1 MSKKFPIN
9 FKKSNNNLSIK
20 KEDKNNVDEL
30 GLSTVES
37 KEKEG
42 YSPLNDDMK
51 MHYSNINDLI
61 NKKKLDDVKK
71 QEKEELPKENNNN
84 DNNNTNTNTNTNTNF
99 FNNNIEKTTVV
110 SLDEIDNELDK
121 TSKKEQPFFFN
132 NNFINKEKK
141 EDKKENS
148 NINSVIP
155 NNINNIPLN
164 SVNNNYQKE
173 VDYEEGNL
181 GFIKNRKVNKKL
193 LLIIGIMFFVLILG
207 LILYSMLKPGTL
219 NNISLSL
226 NDIIYY
232 GENNSFKVTAIG
244 KNNLRKTKYTF
255 AVNSDIVSTKNENM
269 IGKKVN
275 NSLFAYKLGSFNIE
289 VTGTYKDVSKKVNKM
304 VTVCKR
310 LSEENIPQS
319 QIVAYFNEESNL
331 NINLGDDIC
340 YKNITFEIEDTSI
353 AEINENRVIRGKT
366 KGYTSLII
374 KQNSNTF
381 KIDLRVVD
389 KSTVN
394 LVERVYLE
402 NIEDS
407 IIMNVNDVQILKPT
421 IIPVNATDKNINYI
435 SSDEKVVSVNN
446 KGEVKALNKG
456 NAKIII
462 KSNDGAYTNTLN
474 VTVKGTNDT
483 EIETFSPVSVTIKS
497 NNANKNIANVNNL
510 IILNAKFDRKLSFVP
525 KVNIFN
531 KDIEMVCSS
540 TDEPT
545 CIATIKVDNNSTK
558 GKVGFIIK
566 DYKDINNMIGNEIT
580 TTTDSSEVIVK

>member
-9 FKKSNNNLSIK
+9 FKNGNNNLSIK
-20 KEDKNNVDEL
+20 KEEKNNVDEL
-30 GLSTVES
+30 GLSTLKS
-37 KEKEG
+37 NEKEG

-51 MHYSNINDLI
+51 THYANINDLI
-61 NKKKLDDVKK
+61 NNKKEDIPAVS
-71 QEKEELPKENNNN
+71 EEVKEEVGVNN
-84 DNNNTNTNTNTNTNF
+84 DIDNSNINSNND
-99 FNNNIEKTTVV
+99 IDKTTVV

-121 TSKKEQPFFFN
+121 INKKEQPFFFN
-132 NNFINKEKK
+132 NNFMNKNKEEEKK
-141 EDKKENS
+141 EN
-148 NINSVIP
+148 
-155 NNINNIPLN
+155 NNINNTISDNVSSMPLN
-164 SVNNNYQKE
+164 NANNNYPKE
-173 VDYEEGNL
+173 VDYEEENL
-181 GFIKNRKVNKKL
+181 GFIKNRKINKKL
-193 LLIIGIMFFVLILG
+193 LLIIGIIFFVLILG

-226 NDIIYY
+226 NDIVYY

-255 AVNSDIVSTKNENM
+255 TVNNDIVSMKNENM

-289 VTGTYKDVSKKVNKM
+289 VIGSYKDVSKKLNKNI
-304 VTVCKR
+304 TVCKR
-310 LSEENIPQS
+310 LSEESIPQS
-319 QIVAYFNEESNL
+319 QIIAYFNEESSL

-353 AEINENRVIRGKT
+353 AEINENRVIKGKT

-374 KQNSNTF
+374 KQNNNTF

-407 IIMNVNDVQILKPT
+407 IVMNVNDVQILKPT
-421 IIPVNATDKNINYI
+421 IIPVNATDKNINF
-435 SSDEKVVSVNN
+435 SSSNEKIVSVNN

-456 NAKIII
+456 SAKIIV

-474 VTVKGTNDT
+474 VIVKGSNDT
-483 EIETFSPVSVTIKS
+483 EIETFIPVSVTIKS

-510 IILNAKFDRKLSFVP
+510 IILNVKFDRKLSFVP

-558 GKVGFIIK
+558 GKVNFVIK
-566 DYKDINNMIGNEIT
+566 DYKDINDTIGNEVN
-580 TTTDSSEVIVK
+580 TTTDSSEVIIK

>member
-9 FKKSNNNLSIK
+9 FKNGNNNLSIK
-20 KEDKNNVDEL
+20 KEEKNNVDEL
-30 GLSTVES
+30 GLSTLKS
-37 KEKEG
+37 NEKEG

-51 MHYSNINDLI
+51 THYANINDLI
-61 NKKKLDDVKK
+61 NNKKEDIPVAS
-71 QEKEELPKENNNN
+71 EEVKEEVGVNN
-84 DNNNTNTNTNTNTNF
+84 DIDNSNINSNND
-99 FNNNIEKTTVV
+99 IDKTTVV

-121 TSKKEQPFFFN
+121 INKKEQPFFFN
-132 NNFINKEKK
+132 NNFMNKNKEEEKK
-141 EDKKENS
+141 EN
-148 NINSVIP
+148 
-155 NNINNIPLN
+155 NNINNTISDNVSSMPLN
-164 SVNNNYQKE
+164 NANNNYPKE
-173 VDYEEGNL
+173 VDYEEENL
-181 GFIKNRKVNKKL
+181 GFIKNRKINKKL
-193 LLIIGIMFFVLILG
+193 LLIIGIIFFILILG

-226 NDIIYY
+226 NDIVYY

-255 AVNSDIVSTKNENM
+255 TVNNDIVSMKNENM

-289 VTGTYKDVSKKVNKM
+289 VIGSYKDVSKKLNKNI
-304 VTVCKR
+304 TVCKR
-310 LSEENIPQS
+310 LSEESIPQS
-319 QIVAYFNEESNL
+319 QIIAYFNEESSL

-353 AEINENRVIRGKT
+353 AEINDNRVIKGKT

-374 KQNSNTF
+374 KQNNNTF

-407 IIMNVNDVQILKPT
+407 IVMNVNDVQILKPT
-421 IIPVNATDKNINYI
+421 IIPVNATDKNINF
-435 SSDEKVVSVNN
+435 SSSNEKIVSVNN

-456 NAKIII
+456 SAKIIV

-474 VTVKGTNDT
+474 VIVKGSNDT

-558 GKVGFIIK
+558 GKVNFVIK
-566 DYKDINNMIGNEIT
+566 DYKDINDTIGNEVN
-580 TTTDSSEVIVK
+580 TTTDSSEVIIK

>member
-9 FKKSNNNLSIK
+9 FKNGNNNLSIK
-20 KEDKNNVDEL
+20 KEEKNNVDEL
-30 GLSTVES
+30 GLSTLKS
-37 KEKEG
+37 NEKEG

-51 MHYSNINDLI
+51 THYANINDLI
-61 NKKKLDDVKK
+61 NNKKEDIPAVS
-71 QEKEELPKENNNN
+71 EEVKEEVGVNN
-84 DNNNTNTNTNTNTNF
+84 DIDNSNINSNND
-99 FNNNIEKTTVV
+99 IDKTTVV

-121 TSKKEQPFFFN
+121 INKKEQPFFFN
-132 NNFINKEKK
+132 NNFMNKNKEEEKK
-141 EDKKENS
+141 EN
-148 NINSVIP
+148 
-155 NNINNIPLN
+155 NNINNTISDNVSSMPLN
-164 SVNNNYQKE
+164 NANNNYPKE
-173 VDYEEGNL
+173 VDYEEENL
-181 GFIKNRKVNKKL
+181 GFIKNRKINKKL
-193 LLIIGIMFFVLILG
+193 LLIIGIIFFVLILG

-226 NDIIYY
+226 NDIVYY

-255 AVNSDIVSTKNENM
+255 TVNNDIVSMKNENM

-289 VTGTYKDVSKKVNKM
+289 VIGSYKDVSKKLNKNI
-304 VTVCKR
+304 TVCKR
-310 LSEENIPQS
+310 LSEESIPQS
-319 QIVAYFNEESNL
+319 QIIAYFNEESSL

-353 AEINENRVIRGKT
+353 AEINENRVIKGKT

-374 KQNSNTF
+374 KQNNNIF

-389 KSTVN
+389 KSN
-394 LVERVYLE
+394 IKFVEKIY
-402 NIEDS
+402 IEDVENN
-407 IIMNVNDVQILKPT
+407 IVMNVNDVKTLKPT
-421 IIPVNATDKNINYI
+421 IIPVNATDKNINF
-435 SSDEKVVSVNN
+435 SSSNEKIVSVNN

-456 NAKIII
+456 SAKIIV

-474 VTVKGTNDT
+474 VIVKGSNDT

-558 GKVGFIIK
+558 GKVNFVIK
-566 DYKDINNMIGNEIT
+566 DYKDINDTIGNEVN
-580 TTTDSSEVIVK
+580 TTTDSSEVIIK

>member
-9 FKKSNNNLSIK
+9 FKNGNNNLSIK
-20 KEDKNNVDEL
+20 KEEKNNVDEL
-30 GLSTVES
+30 GLSTLKS
-37 KEKEG
+37 NEKEG

-51 MHYSNINDLI
+51 THYANINDLI
-61 NKKKLDDVKK
+61 NNKKEDIPAVS
-71 QEKEELPKENNNN
+71 EEVKEEVGVNN
-84 DNNNTNTNTNTNTNF
+84 DIDNSNINSNND
-99 FNNNIEKTTVV
+99 IDKTTVV

-121 TSKKEQPFFFN
+121 INKKEQPFFFN
-132 NNFINKEKK
+132 NNFMNKNKEEEKK
-141 EDKKENS
+141 EN
-148 NINSVIP
+148 
-155 NNINNIPLN
+155 NNINNTISDNVSSMPLN
-164 SVNNNYQKE
+164 NANNNYPKE
-173 VDYEEGNL
+173 VDYEEENL
-181 GFIKNRKVNKKL
+181 GFIKNRKINKKL
-193 LLIIGIMFFVLILG
+193 LLIIGIIFFVLILG

-226 NDIIYY
+226 NDIVYY

-255 AVNSDIVSTKNENM
+255 TVNNDIVSMKNENM

-289 VTGTYKDVSKKVNKM
+289 VIGSYKDVSKKLNKNI
-304 VTVCKR
+304 TVCKR
-310 LSEENIPQS
+310 LSEESIPQS
-319 QIVAYFNEESNL
+319 QIIAYFNEESSL

-353 AEINENRVIRGKT
+353 AEINENRVIKGKT

-374 KQNSNTF
+374 KQNNNTF

-407 IIMNVNDVQILKPT
+407 IVMNVNDVQILKPT
-421 IIPVNATDKNINYI
+421 IIPINATDKNINF
-435 SSDEKVVSVNN
+435 SSSNEKIVSVNN

-456 NAKIII
+456 SAKIIV

-474 VTVKGTNDT
+474 VIVKGSNDT

-558 GKVGFIIK
+558 GKVNFVIK
-566 DYKDINNMIGNEIT
+566 DYKDINDTIGNEVN
-580 TTTDSSEVIVK
+580 TTTDSSEVIIK

>member
-9 FKKSNNNLSIK
+9 FKNGNNNLSIK
-20 KEDKNNVDEL
+20 KEEKNNVDEL
-30 GLSTVES
+30 GLSTLKS
-37 KEKEG
+37 NEKEG

-51 MHYSNINDLI
+51 THYANINDLI
-61 NKKKLDDVKK
+61 NNKKEDIPAVS
-71 QEKEELPKENNNN
+71 EEVKEEVGVNN
-84 DNNNTNTNTNTNTNF
+84 DIDNSNINSNND
-99 FNNNIEKTTVV
+99 IDKTTVV

-121 TSKKEQPFFFN
+121 INKKGQPFFFN
-132 NNFINKEKK
+132 NNFINKNKEEEKK
-141 EDKKENS
+141 EN
-148 NINSVIP
+148 
-155 NNINNIPLN
+155 NNINNTISDNVSSMPLN
-164 SVNNNYQKE
+164 NANNNYPKE
-173 VDYEEGNL
+173 VDYEEENL
-181 GFIKNRKVNKKL
+181 GFIKNRKINKKL
-193 LLIIGIMFFVLILG
+193 LLIIGIIFFILILG

-226 NDIIYY
+226 NDIVYY

-255 AVNSDIVSTKNENM
+255 TVNNDIVSMKNENM

-289 VTGTYKDVSKKVNKM
+289 VIGSYKDVSKKLNKNI
-304 VTVCKR
+304 TVCKR
-310 LSEENIPQS
+310 LSEESIPQS
-319 QIVAYFNEESNL
+319 QIIAYFNEESSL

-353 AEINENRVIRGKT
+353 AEINENRVIKGKT

-374 KQNSNTF
+374 KQNNNTF

-389 KSTVN
+389 KSN
-394 LVERVYLE
+394 IKFVEKIY
-402 NIEDS
+402 IEDVENN
-407 IIMNVNDVQILKPT
+407 IVMNVNDVQILKPT
-421 IIPVNATDKNINYI
+421 IIPVNATDKNINF
-435 SSDEKVVSVNN
+435 SSSNEKIVSVNN

-456 NAKIII
+456 SAKIIV

-474 VTVKGTNDT
+474 VIVKGSNDT

-558 GKVGFIIK
+558 GKVNFVIK
-566 DYKDINNMIGNEIT
+566 DYKDINDTIGNEVN
-580 TTTDSSEVIVK
+580 TTTDSSEVIIK

>member
-9 FKKSNNNLSIK
+9 FKNGNNNLSIK
-20 KEDKNNVDEL
+20 KEEKNNVDEL
-30 GLSTVES
+30 GLSTLKS
-37 KEKEG
+37 NEKEG

-51 MHYSNINDLI
+51 THYANINDLI
-61 NKKKLDDVKK
+61 NNKKEDIPAVS
-71 QEKEELPKENNNN
+71 EEVKEEVGVNN
-84 DNNNTNTNTNTNTNF
+84 DIDNSNINSNND
-99 FNNNIEKTTVV
+99 IEKTTVV

-121 TSKKEQPFFFN
+121 INKKEQPFFFN
-132 NNFINKEKK
+132 NNFMNKNKEEEKK
-141 EDKKENS
+141 EN
-148 NINSVIP
+148 
-155 NNINNIPLN
+155 NNINNTISDNVSSMPLN
-164 SVNNNYQKE
+164 NANNNYPKE
-173 VDYEEGNL
+173 VDYEEENL
-181 GFIKNRKVNKKL
+181 GFIKNRKINKKL
-193 LLIIGIMFFVLILG
+193 LLIIGIIFFILILG

-226 NDIIYY
+226 NDIVYY

-255 AVNSDIVSTKNENM
+255 TVNNDIVSMKNENM

-289 VTGTYKDVSKKVNKM
+289 VIGSYKDVSKKLNKNI
-304 VTVCKR
+304 TVCKR
-310 LSEENIPQS
+310 LSEESIPQS
-319 QIVAYFNEESNL
+319 QIIAYFNEESSL

-353 AEINENRVIRGKT
+353 AEINENRVIKGKT

-374 KQNSNTF
+374 KQNNNTF

-407 IIMNVNDVQILKPT
+407 IVMNVNDVQILKPT
-421 IIPVNATDKNINYI
+421 IIPVNATDKNINF
-435 SSDEKVVSVNN
+435 SSSNEKIVSVNN

-456 NAKIII
+456 SAKIIV

-474 VTVKGTNDT
+474 VIVKGSNDT

-558 GKVGFIIK
+558 GKVNFVIK
-566 DYKDINNMIGNEIT
+566 DYKDINDTIGNEVN
-580 TTTDSSEVIVK
+580 TTTDSSEVIIK

>member
-9 FKKSNNNLSIK
+9 FKKGNNNLSIK
-20 KEDKNNVDEL
+20 KEEKNNVDEL
-30 GLSTVES
+30 GLSTLKS
-37 KEKEG
+37 NEKEG

-51 MHYSNINDLI
+51 THYANINDLI
-61 NKKKLDDVKK
+61 NNKKKDIPAVS
-71 QEKEELPKENNNN
+71 EEVKEEVGVNN
-84 DNNNTNTNTNTNTNF
+84 DIDNSNINSNND
-99 FNNNIEKTTVV
+99 IDKTTVV

-121 TSKKEQPFFFN
+121 INKKEQPFFFN
-132 NNFINKEKK
+132 NNFMNKNKEEEKK
-141 EDKKENS
+141 EN
-148 NINSVIP
+148 
-155 NNINNIPLN
+155 NNINNTISDNVSSMPLN
-164 SVNNNYQKE
+164 NANNNYPKE
-173 VDYEEGNL
+173 VDYEEENL
-181 GFIKNRKVNKKL
+181 GFIKNRKINKKL
-193 LLIIGIMFFVLILG
+193 LLIIGIIFFILILG

-226 NDIIYY
+226 NDIVYY

-255 AVNSDIVSTKNENM
+255 TVNNDIVSMKNENM

-289 VTGTYKDVSKKVNKM
+289 VIGSYKDVSKKLNKNI
-304 VTVCKR
+304 TVCKR
-310 LSEENIPQS
+310 LSEESIPQS
-319 QIVAYFNEESNL
+319 QIIAYFNEKSSL

-353 AEINENRVIRGKT
+353 AEINENRVIKGKT

-374 KQNSNTF
+374 KQNNNTF

-407 IIMNVNDVQILKPT
+407 IVMNVNDVQILKPT
-421 IIPVNATDKNINYI
+421 IIPVNATDKNINF
-435 SSDEKVVSVNN
+435 SSSNEKIVSVNN

-456 NAKIII
+456 SAKIIV

-474 VTVKGTNDT
+474 VIVKGSNDT

-558 GKVGFIIK
+558 GKVNFVIK
-566 DYKDINNMIGNEIT
+566 DYKDINDTIGNEVN
-580 TTTDSSEVIVK
+580 TTTDSSEVIIK

>member
-9 FKKSNNNLSIK
+9 FKKGNNNLSIK
-20 KEDKNNVDEL
+20 KEEKNNVDEL
-30 GLSTVES
+30 GLSTLKS
-37 KEKEG
+37 NEKEG

-51 MHYSNINDLI
+51 THYANINDLI
-61 NKKKLDDVKK
+61 NNKKEDIPVASKEV
-71 QEKEELPKENNNN
+71 KEEVGVNN
-84 DNNNTNTNTNTNTNF
+84 DIDNSNINSNND
-99 FNNNIEKTTVV
+99 IEKTTVV

-121 TSKKEQPFFFN
+121 INKKEQPFFFN
-132 NNFINKEKK
+132 NNFMNKNKEEEKK
-141 EDKKENS
+141 EN
-148 NINSVIP
+148 
-155 NNINNIPLN
+155 NNINNTISDNVSSMPLN
-164 SVNNNYQKE
+164 NANNNYPKE
-173 VDYEEGNL
+173 VDYEEENL
-181 GFIKNRKVNKKL
+181 GFIKNRKINKKL
-193 LLIIGIMFFVLILG
+193 LLTIGIIFLILILG

-226 NDIIYY
+226 NDIVYY

-255 AVNSDIVSTKNENM
+255 TVNNDIVSMENENM

-289 VTGTYKDVSKKVNKM
+289 VIGSYKDVSKKLNKNI
-304 VTVCKR
+304 TVCKR
-310 LSEENIPQS
+310 LSEESIPQS
-319 QIVAYFNEESNL
+319 QIIAYFNEESSL

-353 AEINENRVIRGKT
+353 AEINENRVIKGKT

-374 KQNSNTF
+374 KQNNNTF

-407 IIMNVNDVQILKPT
+407 IVMNVNDVQILKPT
-421 IIPVNATDKNINYI
+421 IIPVNATDKNINF
-435 SSDEKVVSVNN
+435 SSSNEKIVSVNN

-456 NAKIII
+456 SAKIIV

-474 VTVKGTNDT
+474 VIVKGSNDT

-510 IILNAKFDRKLSFVP
+510 IILNAKFDRKLSFIP

-558 GKVGFIIK
+558 GKVNFVIK
-566 DYKDINNMIGNEIT
+566 DYKDINDTIGNEVN
-580 TTTDSSEVIVK
+580 TTTDSSEVIIK

>member
-9 FKKSNNNLSIK
+9 FKNGNNNLSIK
-20 KEDKNNVDEL
+20 KEEKNNVDEL
-30 GLSTVES
+30 GLSTLKS
-37 KEKEG
+37 NEKEG

-51 MHYSNINDLI
+51 THYANINDLI
-61 NKKKLDDVKK
+61 NNKKEDIPAVS
-71 QEKEELPKENNNN
+71 EEVKEEVGVNN
-84 DNNNTNTNTNTNTNF
+84 DIDNSNINSNND
-99 FNNNIEKTTVV
+99 IDKTTVV

-121 TSKKEQPFFFN
+121 INKKEQPFFFN
-132 NNFINKEKK
+132 NNFMNKNKEEEKK
-141 EDKKENS
+141 EN
-148 NINSVIP
+148 
-155 NNINNIPLN
+155 NNINNTISDNVSSMPLN
-164 SVNNNYQKE
+164 NANNNYPKE
-173 VDYEEGNL
+173 VDYEEENL
-181 GFIKNRKVNKKL
+181 GFIKNRKINKKL
-193 LLIIGIMFFVLILG
+193 LLIIGIIFFVLILG

-226 NDIIYY
+226 NDIVYY

-255 AVNSDIVSTKNENM
+255 TVNNDIVSMKNENM

-289 VTGTYKDVSKKVNKM
+289 VIGSYKDVSKKLNKNI
-304 VTVCKR
+304 TVCKR
-310 LSEENIPQS
+310 LSEESIPQS
-319 QIVAYFNEESNL
+319 QIIAYFNEESSL

-353 AEINENRVIRGKT
+353 AEINENRVIKGKT

-374 KQNSNTF
+374 KQNNNTF

-407 IIMNVNDVQILKPT
+407 IVMNVNDVQILKPT
-421 IIPVNATDKNINYI
+421 IIPVNATDKNINF
-435 SSDEKVVSVNN
+435 SSSNEKIVSVNN

-456 NAKIII
+456 SAKIIV

-474 VTVKGTNDT
+474 VIVKGSNDT
-483 EIETFSPVSVTIKS
+483 EIETFSPISVTIKS

-510 IILNAKFDRKLSFVP
+510 IILNAKFDRKLSFIP

-558 GKVGFIIK
+558 GKVNFVIK
-566 DYKDINNMIGNEIT
+566 DYKDINDTIGNEVN
-580 TTTDSSEVIVK
+580 TTTDSSEVIIK

>member
-9 FKKSNNNLSIK
+9 FKKGNNNLSIK
-20 KEDKNNVDEL
+20 KEEKNNVDEL
-30 GLSTVES
+30 GLSTLKS
-37 KEKEG
+37 NEKEG

-51 MHYSNINDLI
+51 THYANINDLI
-61 NKKKLDDVKK
+61 NNKKEDIPAVS
-71 QEKEELPKENNNN
+71 EEVKEEVGVNN
-84 DNNNTNTNTNTNTNF
+84 DIDNSNINSNND
-99 FNNNIEKTTVV
+99 IDKTTVV

-121 TSKKEQPFFFN
+121 INKKEQPFFFN
-132 NNFINKEKK
+132 NNFMNKNKEEEKK
-141 EDKKENS
+141 EN
-148 NINSVIP
+148 
-155 NNINNIPLN
+155 NNINNTISDNVSSMPLN
-164 SVNNNYQKE
+164 NANNNYPKE
-173 VDYEEGNL
+173 VDYEEENL
-181 GFIKNRKVNKKL
+181 GFIKNRKINKKL
-193 LLIIGIMFFVLILG
+193 LLIIGIIFFILILG

-226 NDIIYY
+226 NDIVYY

-244 KNNLRKTKYTF
+244 KNNLRKTKYMFT
-255 AVNSDIVSTKNENM
+255 VNNDIVSMKNENM

-289 VTGTYKDVSKKVNKM
+289 VIGSYKDVSKKLNKNI
-304 VTVCKR
+304 TVCKR
-310 LSEENIPQS
+310 LSEESIPQS
-319 QIVAYFNEESNL
+319 QIIAYFNEESSL

-353 AEINENRVIRGKT
+353 AEINENRVIKGKT

-374 KQNSNTF
+374 KQNNNTF

-407 IIMNVNDVQILKPT
+407 IVMNVNDVQILKPT
-421 IIPVNATDKNINYI
+421 IIPVNATDKNINF
-435 SSDEKVVSVNN
+435 SSSNEKIVSVNN

-456 NAKIII
+456 SAKIIV

-474 VTVKGTNDT
+474 VIVKGSNDT

-558 GKVGFIIK
+558 GKVNFVIK
-566 DYKDINNMIGNEIT
+566 DYKDINDTIGNEVN
-580 TTTDSSEVIVK
+580 TTTDSSEVIIK

>member
-9 FKKSNNNLSIK
+9 FKKGNNNLSIK
-20 KEDKNNVDEL
+20 KEEKNNVDEL

-61 NKKKLDDVKK
+61 NNKKLDDVEK
-71 QEKEELPKENNNN
+71 QEKEENNN
-84 DNNNTNTNTNTNTNF
+84 DNNNTNTNTNTNF

-181 GFIKNRKVNKKL
+181 GFIKNRKVNKKM

-232 GENNSFKVTAIG
+232 GENNSFKVTSVG
-244 KNNLRKTKYTF
+244 KNNLSKTKYTF
-255 AVNSDIVSTKNENM
+255 FVDSDIVSTKNENM
-269 IGKKVN
+269 VGKKVN

-289 VTGTYKDVSKKVNKM
+289 VTGTYNDVSKKANKM

-394 LVERVYLE
+394 LVEKVY
-402 NIEDS
+402 IEDVENN
-407 IIMNVNDVQILKPT
+407 IVMNVNDVKTLKTT
-421 IIPVNATDKNINYI
+421 IIPVNATDKNITFS
-435 SSDEKVVSVNN
+435 SSDEKIISVNN

-456 NAKIII
+456 SAKIII
-462 KSNDGAYTNTLN
+462 KSNDNAYTSTLN
-474 VTVKGTNDT
+474 VFVKGTNDE
-483 EIETFSPVSVTIKS
+483 EIEMYSPVNVSIKS
-497 NNANKNIANVNNL
+497 SNNKNVVTVDDL
-510 IILNAKFDRKLSFVP
+510 IILSVKFDSKLSVNP
-525 KVNIFN
+525 KVNVLN
-531 KDIEMVCSS
+531 NDIDMVCST
-540 TDEPT
+540 TDTPI
-545 CIATIKVDNNSTK
+545 CVATFKIKSDSPK
-558 GKVGFIIK
+558 GKINFIIK
-566 DYKDINNMIGNEIT
+566 DYKDVNNRIGNEIK

>member
-20 KEDKNNVDEL
+20 KEEKNNVDEL

-61 NKKKLDDVKK
+61 NNKKLDDVEK
-71 QEKEELPKENNNN
+71 QEKEENNN
-84 DNNNTNTNTNTNTNF
+84 DNNNTNTNTNTNF

-110 SLDEIDNELDK
+110 SLDEIDNKLDK

-181 GFIKNRKVNKKL
+181 GFIKNRKVNKKM

-232 GENNSFKVTAIG
+232 GENNSFKVTSVG
-244 KNNLRKTKYTF
+244 KNNLSKTKYTF
-255 AVNSDIVSTKNENM
+255 FVDSDIVSTKNENM
-269 IGKKVN
+269 VGKKVN

-289 VTGTYKDVSKKVNKM
+289 VTGTYNDVSKKANKM

-394 LVERVYLE
+394 LVEKVY
-402 NIEDS
+402 IEDVENN
-407 IIMNVNDVQILKPT
+407 IVMNVNDVKTLKTT
-421 IIPVNATDKNINYI
+421 IIPVNATDKNITFS
-435 SSDEKVVSVNN
+435 SSDEKIISVNN

-456 NAKIII
+456 SAKIII
-462 KSNDGAYTNTLN
+462 KSNDNAYTSTLN
-474 VTVKGTNDT
+474 VFVKGTNDE
-483 EIETFSPVSVTIKS
+483 EIEMYSPVNVSIKS
-497 NNANKNIANVNNL
+497 SNNKNVVTVDDL
-510 IILNAKFDRKLSFVP
+510 IILSVKFDSKLSVNP
-525 KVNIFN
+525 KVNVLN
-531 KDIEMVCSS
+531 NDIDMVCST
-540 TDEPT
+540 TDTPI
-545 CIATIKVDNNSTK
+545 CVATFKIKSDSPK
-558 GKVGFIIK
+558 GKINFIIK
-566 DYKDINNMIGNEIT
+566 DYKDVNNRIGNEIK

>member
-20 KEDKNNVDEL
+20 KEEKNNVDEL

-61 NKKKLDDVKK
+61 NNKKLDDVEK
-71 QEKEELPKENNNN
+71 QEKEENNN
-84 DNNNTNTNTNTNTNF
+84 DNNNTNTNF

-121 TSKKEQPFFFN
+121 SSKKEQPFFFN

-141 EDKKENS
+141 EDKKENKKENS

-181 GFIKNRKVNKKL
+181 GFIKNRKVNKKK

-232 GENNSFKVTAIG
+232 GENNNFKVTSVG
-244 KNNLRKTKYTF
+244 KNNLSKTKYTF
-255 AVNSDIVSTKNENM
+255 FVDSDIVSTKNENM
-269 IGKKVN
+269 VGKKVN

-289 VTGTYKDVSKKVNKM
+289 VTGTYNDVSKKANKM

-407 IIMNVNDVQILKPT
+407 IVMNVNDVQILKPT

-435 SSDEKVVSVNN
+435 SSNEKIVSVNN

-474 VTVKGTNDT
+474 VIVKGSNDT

-497 NNANKNIANVNNL
+497 NNANKNITNVNNL
-510 IILNAKFDRKLSFVP
+510 IILNVKFDRKLSSIP

-558 GKVGFIIK
+558 GKVNFVIK
-566 DYKDINNMIGNEIT
+566 DYKDINDMIGNEVN

>member
-9 FKKSNNNLSIK
+9 FKKGNNNLSIK
-20 KEDKNNVDEL
+20 KEEKNNVDEL
-30 GLSTVES
+30 GLSTLKS
-37 KEKEG
+37 NEKEG

-51 MHYSNINDLI
+51 THYANINDLI
-61 NKKKLDDVKK
+61 NNKKEDIPVASKEV
-71 QEKEELPKENNNN
+71 KEEVGVNN
-84 DNNNTNTNTNTNTNF
+84 DIDNSNINSNND
-99 FNNNIEKTTVV
+99 IDKTTVV

-121 TSKKEQPFFFN
+121 INKKEQPFFFN
-132 NNFINKEKK
+132 NNFMNKNKEEEKK
-141 EDKKENS
+141 EN
-148 NINSVIP
+148 
-155 NNINNIPLN
+155 NNINNTISDNVSSMPLN
-164 SVNNNYQKE
+164 NANNNYPKE
-173 VDYEEGNL
+173 VDYEEENL
-181 GFIKNRKVNKKL
+181 GFIKNRKINKKL
-193 LLIIGIMFFVLILG
+193 LLIIGIIFFILILG

-226 NDIIYY
+226 NDIVYY

-255 AVNSDIVSTKNENM
+255 TVNNDIVSMKNENM

-289 VTGTYKDVSKKVNKM
+289 VIGSYKDVSKKLNKNI
-304 VTVCKR
+304 TVCKR
-310 LSEENIPQS
+310 LSEESIPQS
-319 QIVAYFNEESNL
+319 QIIAYFNEESSL

-353 AEINENRVIRGKT
+353 AEINENRVIKGKT

-374 KQNSNTF
+374 KQNNNTF

-407 IIMNVNDVQILKPT
+407 IVMNVNDVQILKPT
-421 IIPVNATDKNINYI
+421 IIPVNATDKNINF
-435 SSDEKVVSVNN
+435 SSSNEKIVSVNN

-474 VTVKGTNDT
+474 VIVKGTNDT
-483 EIETFSPVSVTIKS
+483 EIETFNPVSVTIKS

-558 GKVGFIIK
+558 GKVNFVIK
-566 DYKDINNMIGNEIT
+566 DYKDINDTIGNEVN
-580 TTTDSSEVIVK
+580 TTTDSSEVIIK

>member
-20 KEDKNNVDEL
+20 KEEKNNVDEL

-71 QEKEELPKENNNN
+71 QEKENNNN

-181 GFIKNRKVNKKL
+181 GFIKNRKVNKKM

-255 AVNSDIVSTKNENM
+255 AVNSDIVSMKNENM

-289 VTGTYKDVSKKVNKM
+289 VTGTYKDVSKKANKM

-407 IIMNVNDVQILKPT
+407 IVMNVNDVQILKPT

-435 SSDEKVVSVNN
+435 SSNEKIVSVNN

-474 VTVKGTNDT
+474 VTVKGANDT

-497 NNANKNIANVNNL
+497 NNGNTSIANVNNL
-510 IILNAKFDRKLSFVP
+510 IILNVKFDRKLSSIP

-558 GKVGFIIK
+558 GKVGFVIK
-566 DYKDINNMIGNEIT
+566 DYKDINDTIGNEIT
-580 TTTDSSEVIVK
+580 TTTDSSEVIIK

>member
-9 FKKSNNNLSIK
+9 FKNGNNNLSIK
-20 KEDKNNVDEL
+20 KEEKNNVDEL
-30 GLSTVES
+30 GLSTLKS
-37 KEKEG
+37 NEKEG

-51 MHYSNINDLI
+51 THYANINDLI
-61 NKKKLDDVKK
+61 NNKKEDIPAVS
-71 QEKEELPKENNNN
+71 EEVKEEVGVNN
-84 DNNNTNTNTNTNTNF
+84 DIDNSNINSNND
-99 FNNNIEKTTVV
+99 IDKTTVV

-121 TSKKEQPFFFN
+121 INKKGQPFFFN
-132 NNFINKEKK
+132 NNFINKNKEEEKK
-141 EDKKENS
+141 EN
-148 NINSVIP
+148 
-155 NNINNIPLN
+155 NNINNTISDNVSSMPLN
-164 SVNNNYQKE
+164 NANNNYPKE
-173 VDYEEGNL
+173 VDYEEENL
-181 GFIKNRKVNKKL
+181 GFIKNRKINKKL
-193 LLIIGIMFFVLILG
+193 LLIIGIIFFILILG

-226 NDIIYY
+226 NDIVYY

-255 AVNSDIVSTKNENM
+255 TVNNDIVSMKNENM

-289 VTGTYKDVSKKVNKM
+289 VIGSYKDVSKKLNKNI
-304 VTVCKR
+304 TVCKR
-310 LSEENIPQS
+310 LSEESIPQS
-319 QIVAYFNEESNL
+319 QIIAYFNEESSL

-353 AEINENRVIRGKT
+353 AEINENRVIKGKT

-374 KQNSNTF
+374 KQNNNTF

-389 KSTVN
+389 KSTAN

-407 IIMNVNDVQILKPT
+407 IVMNVNDVQILKPT
-421 IIPVNATDKNINYI
+421 IIPVNATDKNINF
-435 SSDEKVVSVNN
+435 SSSNEKIVSVNN

-456 NAKIII
+456 SAKIIV

-474 VTVKGTNDT
+474 VIVKGSNDT

-558 GKVGFIIK
+558 GKVNFVIK
-566 DYKDINNMIGNEIT
+566 DYKDINDTIGNEVN
-580 TTTDSSEVIVK
+580 TTTDSSEVIIK

>member
-9 FKKSNNNLSIK
+9 FKKGNNNLSIK
-20 KEDKNNVDEL
+20 KEEKNNVDEL
-30 GLSTVES
+30 GLSTLKS
-37 KEKEG
+37 NEKEG

-51 MHYSNINDLI
+51 THYANINDLI
-61 NKKKLDDVKK
+61 NNKKEDIPAVS
-71 QEKEELPKENNNN
+71 EEVKEEVGVNN
-84 DNNNTNTNTNTNTNF
+84 DIDNSNINSNND
-99 FNNNIEKTTVV
+99 IDKTTVV

-121 TSKKEQPFFFN
+121 INKKEQPFFFN
-132 NNFINKEKK
+132 NNFMNKNKEEEKK
-141 EDKKENS
+141 EN
-148 NINSVIP
+148 
-155 NNINNIPLN
+155 NNINNTIFDNVSSMPLN
-164 SVNNNYQKE
+164 NANNNYPKE
-173 VDYEEGNL
+173 VDYEEENL
-181 GFIKNRKVNKKL
+181 GFIKNRKINKKL
-193 LLIIGIMFFVLILG
+193 LLIIGIIFFILILG

-226 NDIIYY
+226 NDIVYY

-255 AVNSDIVSTKNENM
+255 TVNSDIVSMKNENM

-275 NSLFAYKLGSFNIE
+275 NSLYAYKLGSFNIE
-289 VTGTYKDVSKKVNKM
+289 VIGSYKDVSKKLNKNI
-304 VTVCKR
+304 TVCKR
-310 LSEENIPQS
+310 LSEESIPQS
-319 QIVAYFNEESNL
+319 QIIAYFNEESSL

-353 AEINENRVIRGKT
+353 AEINENRVIKGKT

-374 KQNSNTF
+374 KQNNNTF

-389 KSTVN
+389 KSTVK

-407 IIMNVNDVQILKPT
+407 IVMNVNDVQILKPT
-421 IIPVNATDKNINYI
+421 IIPVNATDKNINF
-435 SSDEKVVSVNN
+435 SSSNEKIVSVNN

-456 NAKIII
+456 SAKIIV

-474 VTVKGTNDT
+474 VIVKGSNDT

-510 IILNAKFDRKLSFVP
+510 IILNVKFDRKLSFVP

-558 GKVGFIIK
+558 GKVNFVIK
-566 DYKDINNMIGNEIT
+566 DYKDINDTIGNEVN
-580 TTTDSSEVIVK
+580 TTTDSSEVIIK

>member
-20 KEDKNNVDEL
+20 KEEKNNVDEL

-61 NKKKLDDVKK
+61 NNKKLDDVEK
-71 QEKEELPKENNNN
+71 QEKEENNN
-84 DNNNTNTNTNTNTNF
+84 DNNNTNTNF

-181 GFIKNRKVNKKL
+181 GFIKNRKVNKKM

-255 AVNSDIVSTKNENM
+255 FVDSDIVSTKNENM
-269 IGKKVN
+269 VGKKVN

-289 VTGTYKDVSKKVNKM
+289 VTGTYKDVSKKANKM

-374 KQNSNTF
+374 KQNNNTF

-402 NIEDS
+402 DIEDS

-435 SSDEKVVSVNN
+435 SSNEKIVSVNN

-497 NNANKNIANVNNL
+497 NNGNTSIANVNNL
-510 IILNAKFDRKLSFVP
+510 IILNVKFDRKLSSIP

-558 GKVGFIIK
+558 GKVGFVIK
-566 DYKDINNMIGNEIT
+566 DYKDINDTIGNEIT
-580 TTTDSSEVIVK
+580 TTTDSSEVIIK

>member
-9 FKKSNNNLSIK
+9 FKNGNNNLSIK
-20 KEDKNNVDEL
+20 KEEKNNVDEL
-30 GLSTVES
+30 GLSTLKS
-37 KEKEG
+37 NEKEG

-51 MHYSNINDLI
+51 THYANINDLI
-61 NKKKLDDVKK
+61 NNKKEDIPAVS
-71 QEKEELPKENNNN
+71 EEVKEEVGVNN
-84 DNNNTNTNTNTNTNF
+84 DIDNSNINSNND
-99 FNNNIEKTTVV
+99 IDKTTVV

-121 TSKKEQPFFFN
+121 INKKEQPFFFN
-132 NNFINKEKK
+132 NNFMNKNKEEEKK
-141 EDKKENS
+141 EN
-148 NINSVIP
+148 
-155 NNINNIPLN
+155 NNINNTISDNVSSMPLN
-164 SVNNNYQKE
+164 NANNNYPKE
-173 VDYEEGNL
+173 VDYEEENL
-181 GFIKNRKVNKKL
+181 GFIKNHKINKKL
-193 LLIIGIMFFVLILG
+193 LLIIGIIFFILILG

-226 NDIIYY
+226 NDIVYY
-232 GENNSFKVTAIG
+232 GENNGFKVTAIG

-255 AVNSDIVSTKNENM
+255 TVNNDIVSMKNENM

-289 VTGTYKDVSKKVNKM
+289 VIGSYKDVSKKLNKNI
-304 VTVCKR
+304 TVCKR
-310 LSEENIPQS
+310 LSEESIPQS
-319 QIVAYFNEESNL
+319 QIIAYFNEESSL

-353 AEINENRVIRGKT
+353 AEINENRVIKGKT

-374 KQNSNTF
+374 KQNNNTF

-389 KSTVN
+389 KSN
-394 LVERVYLE
+394 IKFVEKIY
-402 NIEDS
+402 IEDVENN
-407 IIMNVNDVQILKPT
+407 IVMNVNDVQILKPT
-421 IIPVNATDKNINYI
+421 IIPVNATDKNINF
-435 SSDEKVVSVNN
+435 SSSNEKIVSVNN
-446 KGEVKALNKG
+446 KGEVKALNEG
-456 NAKIII
+456 SAKIIV

-474 VTVKGTNDT
+474 VIVKGSNDT

-558 GKVGFIIK
+558 GKVNFVIK
-566 DYKDINNMIGNEIT
+566 DYKDINDTIGNEVN
-580 TTTDSSEVIVK
+580 TTTDSSEVIIK

>member
-9 FKKSNNNLSIK
+9 FKNGNNNLSIK
-20 KEDKNNVDEL
+20 KEEKNNVDEL
-30 GLSTVES
+30 GLSTLKS
-37 KEKEG
+37 NEKEG

-51 MHYSNINDLI
+51 THYANINDLI
-61 NKKKLDDVKK
+61 NNKKEDIPAVS
-71 QEKEELPKENNNN
+71 EEVKEEVGVNN
-84 DNNNTNTNTNTNTNF
+84 DIDNSNINSNND
-99 FNNNIEKTTVV
+99 IDKTTVV

-121 TSKKEQPFFFN
+121 INKKEQPFFFN
-132 NNFINKEKK
+132 NNFMNKNKEEEKK
-141 EDKKENS
+141 EN
-148 NINSVIP
+148 
-155 NNINNIPLN
+155 NNINNTISDNVSSMPLN
-164 SVNNNYQKE
+164 NANNNYPKE
-173 VDYEEGNL
+173 VDYEEENL
-181 GFIKNRKVNKKL
+181 GFIKNRKINKKL
-193 LLIIGIMFFVLILG
+193 LLIIGIIFFILILG

-226 NDIIYY
+226 NDIVYY

-255 AVNSDIVSTKNENM
+255 TVNNDIVSMKNENM

-289 VTGTYKDVSKKVNKM
+289 VIGSYKDVSKKLNKNI
-304 VTVCKR
+304 TVCKR
-310 LSEENIPQS
+310 LSEESIPQS
-319 QIVAYFNEESNL
+319 QIIAYFNEESSL

-353 AEINENRVIRGKT
+353 AEINDNRVIKGKT

-374 KQNSNTF
+374 KQNNNTF

-389 KSTVN
+389 KSN
-394 LVERVYLE
+394 IKFVEKIY
-402 NIEDS
+402 IEDVENN
-407 IIMNVNDVQILKPT
+407 IVMNVNDVKTLKPT
-421 IIPVNATDKNINYI
+421 IIPVNATDKNINF
-435 SSDEKVVSVNN
+435 SSSNEKIVSVNN

-456 NAKIII
+456 SAKIIV

-474 VTVKGTNDT
+474 VIVKGSNDT

-510 IILNAKFDRKLSFVP
+510 IILNVKFDRKLSFVP

-558 GKVGFIIK
+558 GKVGFVIK
-566 DYKDINNMIGNEIT
+566 DYKDINDTIGNEVN

>member
-9 FKKSNNNLSIK
+9 FKNGNNNLSIK
-20 KEDKNNVDEL
+20 KEEKNNVDEL
-30 GLSTVES
+30 GLSTLKS
-37 KEKEG
+37 NEKEG

-51 MHYSNINDLI
+51 THYANINDLI
-61 NKKKLDDVKK
+61 NNKKEDIPAVS
-71 QEKEELPKENNNN
+71 EEVKEEVGVNN
-84 DNNNTNTNTNTNTNF
+84 DIDNSNINSNND
-99 FNNNIEKTTVV
+99 IDKTTVV

-121 TSKKEQPFFFN
+121 INKKEQPFFFN
-132 NNFINKEKK
+132 NNFMNKNKEEEKK
-141 EDKKENS
+141 EN
-148 NINSVIP
+148 
-155 NNINNIPLN
+155 NNINNTISDNVSSMPLN
-164 SVNNNYQKE
+164 NANNNYPKE
-173 VDYEEGNL
+173 VDYEEENL
-181 GFIKNRKVNKKL
+181 GFIKNRKINKKL
-193 LLIIGIMFFVLILG
+193 LLIIGIIFFILILG

-226 NDIIYY
+226 NDIVYY

-255 AVNSDIVSTKNENM
+255 TVNNDIVSMKNENM

-289 VTGTYKDVSKKVNKM
+289 VIGSYKDVSKKLNKNI
-304 VTVCKR
+304 TVCKR
-310 LSEENIPQS
+310 LSEESIPQS
-319 QIVAYFNEESNL
+319 QIIAYFNEESSL

-353 AEINENRVIRGKT
+353 AEINDNRVIKGKT

-374 KQNSNTF
+374 KQNNNTF

-407 IIMNVNDVQILKPT
+407 IVMNVNDVQILKPT
-421 IIPVNATDKNINYI
+421 IIPVNATDKNINF
-435 SSDEKVVSVNN
+435 SSSNEKIVSVNN

-456 NAKIII
+456 SAKIIV

-474 VTVKGTNDT
+474 VIVKGSNDT

-558 GKVGFIIK
+558 GKVNFVIK
-566 DYKDINNMIGNEIT
+566 DYKDINDTIGNEVN
-580 TTTDSSEVIVK
+580 TTTDSSEIIIK

>member
-9 FKKSNNNLSIK
+9 FKKGNNNLSIK
-20 KEDKNNVDEL
+20 KEEKNNVDEL
-30 GLSTVES
+30 GLSTLKS
-37 KEKEG
+37 NEKEG

-51 MHYSNINDLI
+51 THYANINDLI
-61 NKKKLDDVKK
+61 NNKKEDIPAVS
-71 QEKEELPKENNNN
+71 EEVKEEVGVNN
-84 DNNNTNTNTNTNTNF
+84 DIDNSNINSNND
-99 FNNNIEKTTVV
+99 IDKTTVV

-121 TSKKEQPFFFN
+121 INKKEQPFFFN
-132 NNFINKEKK
+132 NNFMNKNKEEEKK
-141 EDKKENS
+141 EN
-148 NINSVIP
+148 
-155 NNINNIPLN
+155 NNINNTISDNVSSMPLN
-164 SVNNNYQKE
+164 NANNNYPKE
-173 VDYEEGNL
+173 VDYEEENL
-181 GFIKNRKVNKKL
+181 GFIKNRKINKKL
-193 LLIIGIMFFVLILG
+193 LLIIGIIFFILILG

-226 NDIIYY
+226 NDIVYY

-255 AVNSDIVSTKNENM
+255 TVNNDIVSMKNENM

-289 VTGTYKDVSKKVNKM
+289 VIGSYKDVSKKLNKNI
-304 VTVCKR
+304 TVCKR
-310 LSEENIPQS
+310 LSEESIPQS
-319 QIVAYFNEESNL
+319 QIIAYFNEESSL

-353 AEINENRVIRGKT
+353 AEINENRVIKGKT

-374 KQNSNTF
+374 KQNNNTF

-402 NIEDS
+402 DIEDS

-421 IIPVNATDKNINYI
+421 IIPVNATDKNINF
-435 SSDEKVVSVNN
+435 SSSNEKIVSVNN

-456 NAKIII
+456 SAKIIV

-474 VTVKGTNDT
+474 VIVKGSNDT
-483 EIETFSPVSVTIKS
+483 EIETFSPISVTIKS

-510 IILNAKFDRKLSFVP
+510 IILNVKFDRKLSFVP

-558 GKVGFIIK
+558 GKVNFVIK
-566 DYKDINNMIGNEIT
+566 DYKDINDTIGNEVN
-580 TTTDSSEVIVK
+580 TTTDSSEVIIK

>member
-9 FKKSNNNLSIK
+9 FKKGNNNLSIK
-20 KEDKNNVDEL
+20 KEEKNNVDEL
-30 GLSTVES
+30 GLSTLKS
-37 KEKEG
+37 NEKEG

-51 MHYSNINDLI
+51 THYANINDLI
-61 NKKKLDDVKK
+61 NNKKEDIPVASKEV
-71 QEKEELPKENNNN
+71 KEEVGVNN
-84 DNNNTNTNTNTNTNF
+84 DIDNSNINSNND
-99 FNNNIEKTTVV
+99 IDKTTVV

-121 TSKKEQPFFFN
+121 INKKGQPFFFN
-132 NNFINKEKK
+132 NNFINKNKEEEKK
-141 EDKKENS
+141 EN
-148 NINSVIP
+148 
-155 NNINNIPLN
+155 NNINNTISDNVSSMPLN
-164 SVNNNYQKE
+164 NANNNYPKE
-173 VDYEEGNL
+173 VDYEEENL
-181 GFIKNRKVNKKL
+181 GFIKNRKINKKL
-193 LLIIGIMFFVLILG
+193 LLIIGIIFFILILG

-226 NDIIYY
+226 NDIVYY

-255 AVNSDIVSTKNENM
+255 TVNNDIVSMKNENM

-289 VTGTYKDVSKKVNKM
+289 VIGSYKDVSKKLNKNI
-304 VTVCKR
+304 TVCKR
-310 LSEENIPQS
+310 LSEESIPQS
-319 QIVAYFNEESNL
+319 QIIAYFNEESSL

-353 AEINENRVIRGKT
+353 AEINENRVIKGKT

-374 KQNSNTF
+374 KQNNNTF

-407 IIMNVNDVQILKPT
+407 IVMNVNDVQILKPT
-421 IIPVNATDKNINYI
+421 IIPVNATDKNINF
-435 SSDEKVVSVNN
+435 SSSNEKIVSVNN

-456 NAKIII
+456 SAKIIV

-474 VTVKGTNDT
+474 VIVKGSNDT

-558 GKVGFIIK
+558 GKVNFVIK
-566 DYKDINNMIGNEIT
+566 DYKDINDTIGNEVN
-580 TTTDSSEVIVK
+580 TTTDSSEVIIK

>member
-9 FKKSNNNLSIK
+9 FKKGNNNLSIK
-20 KEDKNNVDEL
+20 KEEKNNVDEL
-30 GLSTVES
+30 GLSTLKS
-37 KEKEG
+37 NEKEG

-51 MHYSNINDLI
+51 THYANINDLI
-61 NKKKLDDVKK
+61 NNKKEDIPAVS
-71 QEKEELPKENNNN
+71 EEVKEEVGVNN
-84 DNNNTNTNTNTNTNF
+84 DIDNSNINSNND
-99 FNNNIEKTTVV
+99 IDKTTVV

-121 TSKKEQPFFFN
+121 INKKGQPFFFN
-132 NNFINKEKK
+132 NNFINKNKEEEKK
-141 EDKKENS
+141 EN
-148 NINSVIP
+148 
-155 NNINNIPLN
+155 NNINNTISDNVSSMPLN
-164 SVNNNYQKE
+164 NANNNYPKE
-173 VDYEEGNL
+173 VDYEEENL
-181 GFIKNRKVNKKL
+181 GFIKNRKINKKL
-193 LLIIGIMFFVLILG
+193 LLIIGIIFFVLILG

-226 NDIIYY
+226 NDIVYY

-255 AVNSDIVSTKNENM
+255 TVNNDIVSMKNENM

-289 VTGTYKDVSKKVNKM
+289 VIGSYKDVSKKLNKNI
-304 VTVCKR
+304 TVCKR
-310 LSEENIPQS
+310 LSEESIPQS
-319 QIVAYFNEESNL
+319 QIIAYFNEESSL

-353 AEINENRVIRGKT
+353 AEINENRVIKGKT

-374 KQNSNTF
+374 KQNNNTF

-407 IIMNVNDVQILKPT
+407 IVMNVNDVQILKPT
-421 IIPVNATDKNINYI
+421 IIPVNATDKNINF
-435 SSDEKVVSVNN
+435 SSSNEKIVSVNN

-456 NAKIII
+456 SAKIIV

-474 VTVKGTNDT
+474 VIVKGSNDT
-483 EIETFSPVSVTIKS
+483 EIETFIPVSVTIKS

-510 IILNAKFDRKLSFVP
+510 IILNVKFDRKLSFVP

-558 GKVGFIIK
+558 GKVNFVIK
-566 DYKDINNMIGNEIT
+566 DYKDINDTIGNEVN
-580 TTTDSSEVIVK
+580 TTTDSSEVIIK

>member
-9 FKKSNNNLSIK
+9 FKKGNNNLSIK
-20 KEDKNNVDEL
+20 KEEKNNVDEL
-30 GLSTVES
+30 GLSTLKS
-37 KEKEG
+37 NEKEG

-51 MHYSNINDLI
+51 THYANINDLI
-61 NKKKLDDVKK
+61 NNKKEDIPAVS
-71 QEKEELPKENNNN
+71 EEVKEEVGVNN
-84 DNNNTNTNTNTNTNF
+84 DIDNSNINSNND
-99 FNNNIEKTTVV
+99 IDKTTVV

-121 TSKKEQPFFFN
+121 INKKEQPFFFN
-132 NNFINKEKK
+132 NNFMNKNKEEEKK
-141 EDKKENS
+141 EN
-148 NINSVIP
+148 
-155 NNINNIPLN
+155 NNINNTISDNVSSMPLN
-164 SVNNNYQKE
+164 NANNNYPKE
-173 VDYEEGNL
+173 VDYEEENL
-181 GFIKNRKVNKKL
+181 GFIKNRKINKKL
-193 LLIIGIMFFVLILG
+193 LLIIGIIFFILILG

-226 NDIIYY
+226 NDIVYY
-232 GENNSFKVTAIG
+232 GENNSFKVIAIG

-255 AVNSDIVSTKNENM
+255 TVNNDIVSMKNENM

-289 VTGTYKDVSKKVNKM
+289 VIGSYKDVSKKLNKNI
-304 VTVCKR
+304 TVCKR
-310 LSEENIPQS
+310 LSEESIPQS
-319 QIVAYFNEESNL
+319 QIIAYFNEESSL

-353 AEINENRVIRGKT
+353 AEINDNRVIKGKT

-374 KQNSNTF
+374 KQNNNTF

-407 IIMNVNDVQILKPT
+407 IVMNVNDVQILKPT
-421 IIPVNATDKNINYI
+421 IIPVNATDKNINF
-435 SSDEKVVSVNN
+435 SSSNEKIVSVNN

-456 NAKIII
+456 SAKIIV

-474 VTVKGTNDT
+474 VIVKGSNDT

-558 GKVGFIIK
+558 GKVNFVIK
-566 DYKDINNMIGNEIT
+566 DYKDINDTIGNEVN
-580 TTTDSSEVIVK
+580 TTTDSSEVIIK

>member
-9 FKKSNNNLSIK
+9 FKNGNNNLSIK
-20 KEDKNNVDEL
+20 KEEKNNVDEL
-30 GLSTVES
+30 GLSTLKS
-37 KEKEG
+37 NEKEG

-51 MHYSNINDLI
+51 THYANINDLI
-61 NKKKLDDVKK
+61 NNKKEDIPAVS
-71 QEKEELPKENNNN
+71 EEVKEEVGVNN
-84 DNNNTNTNTNTNTNF
+84 DIDNSNINSNND
-99 FNNNIEKTTVV
+99 IDKTTVV

-121 TSKKEQPFFFN
+121 INKKEQPFFFN
-132 NNFINKEKK
+132 NNFMNKNKEEEKK
-141 EDKKENS
+141 EN
-148 NINSVIP
+148 
-155 NNINNIPLN
+155 NNINNTISDNVSSMPLN
-164 SVNNNYQKE
+164 NANNNYPKE
-173 VDYEEGNL
+173 VDYEEENL
-181 GFIKNRKVNKKL
+181 GFIKNRKINKKL
-193 LLIIGIMFFVLILG
+193 LLIIGIIFFILILG

-226 NDIIYY
+226 NDIVYY

-255 AVNSDIVSTKNENM
+255 TVNNDIVSMKNENM

-289 VTGTYKDVSKKVNKM
+289 VIGSYKDVSKKLNKNI
-304 VTVCKR
+304 TVCKR
-310 LSEENIPQS
+310 LSEESIPQS
-319 QIVAYFNEESNL
+319 QIIAYFNEESSL

-353 AEINENRVIRGKT
+353 AEINENRVIKGKT

-374 KQNSNTF
+374 KQNNNTF

-407 IIMNVNDVQILKPT
+407 IVMNVNDVQILKPT
-421 IIPVNATDKNINYI
+421 IIPVNATDKNINF
-435 SSDEKVVSVNN
+435 SSSNEKIVSVNN

-456 NAKIII
+456 SAKIIV

-474 VTVKGTNDT
+474 VIVKGSNDT

-531 KDIEMVCSS
+531 KGIEMVCSS

-558 GKVGFIIK
+558 GKVNFVIK
-566 DYKDINNMIGNEIT
+566 DYKDINDTIGNEVN
-580 TTTDSSEVIVK
+580 TTTDSSEVIIK

>member
-9 FKKSNNNLSIK
+9 FKKGNNNLSIK
-20 KEDKNNVDEL
+20 KEEKNNVDEL
-30 GLSTVES
+30 GLSTLKS
-37 KEKEG
+37 NEKEG

-51 MHYSNINDLI
+51 THYANINDLI
-61 NKKKLDDVKK
+61 NNKKEDIPAVS
-71 QEKEELPKENNNN
+71 EEVKEEVGVNNDIDNSNSNSNNNN
-84 DNNNTNTNTNTNTNF
+84 D
-99 FNNNIEKTTVV
+99 IDKTTVV

-121 TSKKEQPFFFN
+121 INKKEQPFFFN
-132 NNFINKEKK
+132 NNFMNKNKEEEKK
-141 EDKKENS
+141 EN
-148 NINSVIP
+148 
-155 NNINNIPLN
+155 NNINNTISDNVSSMPLN
-164 SVNNNYQKE
+164 NANNNYPKE
-173 VDYEEGNL
+173 VDYEEENL
-181 GFIKNRKVNKKL
+181 GFIKNRKINKKL
-193 LLIIGIMFFVLILG
+193 LLIIGIIFFILILG

-226 NDIIYY
+226 NDIVYY

-255 AVNSDIVSTKNENM
+255 TVNNDIVSMKNENM

-289 VTGTYKDVSKKVNKM
+289 VIGSYKDVSKKLNKNI
-304 VTVCKR
+304 TVCKR
-310 LSEENIPQS
+310 LSEESIPQS
-319 QIVAYFNEESNL
+319 QIIAYFNEESSL

-353 AEINENRVIRGKT
+353 AEINENRVIKGKT

-374 KQNSNTF
+374 KQNNNTF

-407 IIMNVNDVQILKPT
+407 IVMNVNDVQILKPT
-421 IIPVNATDKNINYI
+421 IIPVNATDKNINF
-435 SSDEKVVSVNN
+435 SSSNEKIVSVNN

-456 NAKIII
+456 SAKIIV

-474 VTVKGTNDT
+474 VIVKGSNDT

-558 GKVGFIIK
+558 GKVNFVIK
-566 DYKDINNMIGNEIT
+566 DYKDINDTIGNEVN
-580 TTTDSSEVIVK
+580 TTTDSSEVIIK

>member
-9 FKKSNNNLSIK
+9 FKNGNNNLSIK
-20 KEDKNNVDEL
+20 KEEKNNVDEL
-30 GLSTVES
+30 GLSTLKS
-37 KEKEG
+37 NEKEG

-51 MHYSNINDLI
+51 THYANINDLI
-61 NKKKLDDVKK
+61 NNKKEDIPAVS
-71 QEKEELPKENNNN
+71 EEVKEEVGVNN
-84 DNNNTNTNTNTNTNF
+84 DIDNSNINSNND
-99 FNNNIEKTTVV
+99 IDKTTVV

-121 TSKKEQPFFFN
+121 INKKGQPFFFN
-132 NNFINKEKK
+132 NNFINKNKEEEKK
-141 EDKKENS
+141 EN
-148 NINSVIP
+148 
-155 NNINNIPLN
+155 NNINNTISDNVSSMPLN
-164 SVNNNYQKE
+164 NANNNYPKE
-173 VDYEEGNL
+173 VDYEEENL
-181 GFIKNRKVNKKL
+181 GFIKNRKINKKL
-193 LLIIGIMFFVLILG
+193 LLIIGIIFFILILG

-226 NDIIYY
+226 NDIVYY

-255 AVNSDIVSTKNENM
+255 TVNNDIVSMKNENM

-289 VTGTYKDVSKKVNKM
+289 VIGSYKDVSKKLNKNI
-304 VTVCKR
+304 TVCKR
-310 LSEENIPQS
+310 LSEESIPQS
-319 QIVAYFNEESNL
+319 QIIAYFNEESSL

-353 AEINENRVIRGKT
+353 AEINENRVIKGKT

-374 KQNSNTF
+374 KQNNNTF

-407 IIMNVNDVQILKPT
+407 IVMNVNDVQILKPT
-421 IIPVNATDKNINYI
+421 IIPVNATDKNINF
-435 SSDEKVVSVNN
+435 SSSNEKIVSVNN

-456 NAKIII
+456 SAKIIV

-474 VTVKGTNDT
+474 VIVKGSNDT

-545 CIATIKVDNNSTK
+545 CIATIKVDNNNTK
-558 GKVGFIIK
+558 GKVNFVIK
-566 DYKDINNMIGNEIT
+566 DYKDINDTIGNEVN
-580 TTTDSSEVIVK
+580 TTTDSSEVIIK

>member
-9 FKKSNNNLSIK
+9 FKNGNNNLSIK
-20 KEDKNNVDEL
+20 KEEKNNVDEL
-30 GLSTVES
+30 GLSTLKS
-37 KEKEG
+37 NEKEG

-51 MHYSNINDLI
+51 THYANINDLI
-61 NKKKLDDVKK
+61 NNKKEDIPAVS
-71 QEKEELPKENNNN
+71 EEVKEEVGVNN
-84 DNNNTNTNTNTNTNF
+84 DIDNSNINSNND
-99 FNNNIEKTTVV
+99 IDKTTVV

-121 TSKKEQPFFFN
+121 INKKEQPFFFN
-132 NNFINKEKK
+132 NNFMNKNKEEEKK
-141 EDKKENS
+141 EN
-148 NINSVIP
+148 
-155 NNINNIPLN
+155 NNINNTISDNVSSMPLN
-164 SVNNNYQKE
+164 NANNNYPKE
-173 VDYEEGNL
+173 VDYEEENL
-181 GFIKNRKVNKKL
+181 GFIKNRKINKKL
-193 LLIIGIMFFVLILG
+193 LLIIGIIFFILILG

-226 NDIIYY
+226 NDIVYY

-255 AVNSDIVSTKNENM
+255 TVNNDIVSMKNENM

-289 VTGTYKDVSKKVNKM
+289 VIGSYKDVSKKLNKNI
-304 VTVCKR
+304 TVCKR
-310 LSEENIPQS
+310 LSEESIPQS
-319 QIVAYFNEESNL
+319 QIIAYFNEESSL

-353 AEINENRVIRGKT
+353 AEINDNRVIKGKT

-374 KQNSNTF
+374 KQNNNTF

-407 IIMNVNDVQILKPT
+407 IVMNVNDVQILKPT
-421 IIPVNATDKNINYI
+421 IIPVNATDKNINF
-435 SSDEKVVSVNN
+435 SSSNEKIVSVNN

-456 NAKIII
+456 SAKIIV

-474 VTVKGTNDT
+474 VIVKGSNDT

-558 GKVGFIIK
+558 GKVNFVIK
-566 DYKDINNMIGNEIT
+566 DYKDINDTIGNEVN
-580 TTTDSSEVIVK
+580 TTTDSSEVIIK

>member
-9 FKKSNNNLSIK
+9 FKKGNNNLSIK
-20 KEDKNNVDEL
+20 KEEKNNVDEL
-30 GLSTVES
+30 GLSTLKS
-37 KEKEG
+37 NEKEG

-51 MHYSNINDLI
+51 THYANINDLI
-61 NKKKLDDVKK
+61 NNKKKDIPAVS
-71 QEKEELPKENNNN
+71 EEVKEEVGVNN
-84 DNNNTNTNTNTNTNF
+84 DIDNSNINSNND
-99 FNNNIEKTTVV
+99 IEKTTVV

-121 TSKKEQPFFFN
+121 INKKEQPFFFN
-132 NNFINKEKK
+132 NNFMNKNKEEEKK
-141 EDKKENS
+141 EN
-148 NINSVIP
+148 
-155 NNINNIPLN
+155 NNINNTISDNVSSMPLN
-164 SVNNNYQKE
+164 NANNNYPKE
-173 VDYEEGNL
+173 VDYEEENL
-181 GFIKNRKVNKKL
+181 GFIKNRKINKKL
-193 LLIIGIMFFVLILG
+193 LLIIGIIFFILILG

-226 NDIIYY
+226 NDIVYY

-255 AVNSDIVSTKNENM
+255 TVNNDIVSMKNENM

-289 VTGTYKDVSKKVNKM
+289 VIGSYKDVSKKLNKNI
-304 VTVCKR
+304 TVCKR
-310 LSEENIPQS
+310 LSEESIPQS
-319 QIVAYFNEESNL
+319 QIIAYFNEKSSL

-353 AEINENRVIRGKT
+353 AEINENRVIKGKT

-374 KQNSNTF
+374 KQNNNTF

-407 IIMNVNDVQILKPT
+407 IVMNVNDVQILKPT
-421 IIPVNATDKNINYI
+421 IIPVNATDKNINF
-435 SSDEKVVSVNN
+435 SSSNEKIVSVNN

-456 NAKIII
+456 SAKIIV

-474 VTVKGTNDT
+474 VIVKGSNDT

-558 GKVGFIIK
+558 GKVNFVIK
-566 DYKDINNMIGNEIT
+566 DYKDINDTIGNEVN
-580 TTTDSSEVIVK
+580 TTTDSSEVIIK

>member
-9 FKKSNNNLSIK
+9 FKNGNNNLSIK
-20 KEDKNNVDEL
+20 KEEKNNVDEL
-30 GLSTVES
+30 GLSTLKS
-37 KEKEG
+37 NEKEG

-51 MHYSNINDLI
+51 THYANINDLI
-61 NKKKLDDVKK
+61 NNKKEDIPAVS
-71 QEKEELPKENNNN
+71 EEVKEEVGVNN
-84 DNNNTNTNTNTNTNF
+84 DIDNSNINSNND
-99 FNNNIEKTTVV
+99 IDKTTVV

-121 TSKKEQPFFFN
+121 INKKGQPFFFN
-132 NNFINKEKK
+132 NNFINKNKEEEKK
-141 EDKKENS
+141 EN
-148 NINSVIP
+148 
-155 NNINNIPLN
+155 NNINNTISDNVSSMPLN
-164 SVNNNYQKE
+164 NANNNYPKE
-173 VDYEEGNL
+173 VDYEEENL
-181 GFIKNRKVNKKL
+181 GFIKNRKINKKL
-193 LLIIGIMFFVLILG
+193 LLIIGIIFFILILG

-226 NDIIYY
+226 NDIVYY
-232 GENNSFKVTAIG
+232 GENNSFKVIAIG

-255 AVNSDIVSTKNENM
+255 TVNNDIVSMKNENM

-289 VTGTYKDVSKKVNKM
+289 VIGSYKDVSKKLNKNI
-304 VTVCKR
+304 TVCKR
-310 LSEENIPQS
+310 LSEESIPQS
-319 QIVAYFNEESNL
+319 QIIAYFNEESSL

-353 AEINENRVIRGKT
+353 AEINENRVIKGKT

-374 KQNSNTF
+374 KQNNNTF

-394 LVERVYLE
+394 LVERVYIE

-407 IIMNVNDVQILKPT
+407 IVMNVNDVQILKPT
-421 IIPVNATDKNINYI
+421 IIPVNATDKNINF
-435 SSDEKVVSVNN
+435 SSSNEKIVSVNN

-456 NAKIII
+456 SAKIIV

-474 VTVKGTNDT
+474 VIVKGSNDT

-558 GKVGFIIK
+558 GKVNFVIK
-566 DYKDINNMIGNEIT
+566 DYKDINDTIGNEVN
-580 TTTDSSEVIVK
+580 TTTDSSEVIIK

>member
-9 FKKSNNNLSIK
+9 FKKGNNNLSIK
-20 KEDKNNVDEL
+20 KEEKNNVDEL
-30 GLSTVES
+30 GLSTLKS
-37 KEKEG
+37 NEKEG

-51 MHYSNINDLI
+51 THYANINDLI
-61 NKKKLDDVKK
+61 NNKKEDIPAVS
-71 QEKEELPKENNNN
+71 EEVKEEVGVNN
-84 DNNNTNTNTNTNTNF
+84 DIDNSNINSNND
-99 FNNNIEKTTVV
+99 IDKTTVV

-121 TSKKEQPFFFN
+121 INKKEQPFFFN
-132 NNFINKEKK
+132 NNFMNKNKEEEKK
-141 EDKKENS
+141 EN
-148 NINSVIP
+148 
-155 NNINNIPLN
+155 NNINNTISDNVSSMPLN
-164 SVNNNYQKE
+164 NANNNYPKE
-173 VDYEEGNL
+173 VDYEEENL
-181 GFIKNRKVNKKL
+181 GFIKNRKINKKL
-193 LLIIGIMFFVLILG
+193 LLIIGIIFFILILG

-226 NDIIYY
+226 NDIVYY

-255 AVNSDIVSTKNENM
+255 TVNNDIVSMKNENM

-289 VTGTYKDVSKKVNKM
+289 VIGSYKDVSKKLNKNI
-304 VTVCKR
+304 TVCKR
-310 LSEENIPQS
+310 LSEESIPQS
-319 QIVAYFNEESNL
+319 QIIAYFNEESSL

-353 AEINENRVIRGKT
+353 AEINENRVIKGKT

-374 KQNSNTF
+374 KQNNNTF

-407 IIMNVNDVQILKPT
+407 IVMNVNDVQILKPT
-421 IIPVNATDKNINYI
+421 IIPVNATDKNINF
-435 SSDEKVVSVNN
+435 SSSNEKIVSVNN

-456 NAKIII
+456 RAKIIV

-474 VTVKGTNDT
+474 VIVKGSNDT

-558 GKVGFIIK
+558 GKVNFVIK
-566 DYKDINNMIGNEIT
+566 DYKDINDTIGNEVN
-580 TTTDSSEVIVK
+580 TTTDSSEVIIK

>member
-20 KEDKNNVDEL
+20 KEEKNNVDEL

-61 NKKKLDDVKK
+61 NNKKLDDVEK
-71 QEKEELPKENNNN
+71 QEKEENNN
-84 DNNNTNTNTNTNTNF
+84 DNNNTNTNF

-110 SLDEIDNELDK
+110 SLDEIDNKLDK

-181 GFIKNRKVNKKL
+181 GFIKNRKVNKKM

-232 GENNSFKVTAIG
+232 GENNSFKVTSVG
-244 KNNLRKTKYTF
+244 KNNLSKTKYTF
-255 AVNSDIVSTKNENM
+255 FVDSDIVSTKNENM
-269 IGKKVN
+269 VGKKVN

-289 VTGTYKDVSKKVNKM
+289 VTGTYNDVSKKANKM

-402 NIEDS
+402 DIEDS

-421 IIPVNATDKNINYI
+421 IIPVNATDKNITFS
-435 SSDEKVVSVNN
+435 SSDEKIISVNN

-456 NAKIII
+456 SAKIII
-462 KSNDGAYTNTLN
+462 KSNDNAYTSTLN
-474 VTVKGTNDT
+474 VFVKGTNDE
-483 EIETFSPVSVTIKS
+483 EIEMYSPVNVSIKS
-497 NNANKNIANVNNL
+497 SNNKNVVTVDDL
-510 IILNAKFDRKLSFVP
+510 IILSVKFDSKLSVNP
-525 KVNIFN
+525 KVNVLN
-531 KDIEMVCSS
+531 NDIDMVCST
-540 TDEPT
+540 TDTPI
-545 CIATIKVDNNSTK
+545 CVATFKIKSDSPK
-558 GKVGFIIK
+558 GKINFIIK
-566 DYKDINNMIGNEIT
+566 DYKDVNNRIGNEIK

>member
-9 FKKSNNNLSIK
+9 FKKGNNNLSIK
-20 KEDKNNVDEL
+20 KEEKNNVDEL
-30 GLSTVES
+30 GLSTLKS
-37 KEKEG
+37 NEKEG

-51 MHYSNINDLI
+51 THYANINDLI
-61 NKKKLDDVKK
+61 NNKKEDIPVASKEV
-71 QEKEELPKENNNN
+71 KEEVGVNN
-84 DNNNTNTNTNTNTNF
+84 DIDNSNINSNND
-99 FNNNIEKTTVV
+99 IDKTTVV

-121 TSKKEQPFFFN
+121 INKKEQPFFFN
-132 NNFINKEKK
+132 NNFMNKNKEEEKK
-141 EDKKENS
+141 EN
-148 NINSVIP
+148 
-155 NNINNIPLN
+155 NNINNTISDNVSSMPLN
-164 SVNNNYQKE
+164 NANNNYPKE
-173 VDYEEGNL
+173 VDYEEENL
-181 GFIKNRKVNKKL
+181 GFIKNRKINKKL
-193 LLIIGIMFFVLILG
+193 LLIIGIIFFILILG
-207 LILYSMLKPGTL
+207 LILYSMLKSGTL

-226 NDIIYY
+226 NDIVYY

-255 AVNSDIVSTKNENM
+255 TVNNDIVSMKNENM

-289 VTGTYKDVSKKVNKM
+289 VIGSYKDVSKKLNKNI
-304 VTVCKR
+304 TVCKR
-310 LSEENIPQS
+310 LSEESIPQS
-319 QIVAYFNEESNL
+319 QIIAYFNEKSSL

-353 AEINENRVIRGKT
+353 AEINENRVIKGKT

-374 KQNSNTF
+374 KQNNNTF

-407 IIMNVNDVQILKPT
+407 IVMNVNDVQILKPT
-421 IIPVNATDKNINYI
+421 IIPVNATDKNINF
-435 SSDEKVVSVNN
+435 SSSNEKIVSVNN

-456 NAKIII
+456 SAKIIV

-474 VTVKGTNDT
+474 VIVKGSNDT

-558 GKVGFIIK
+558 GKVGFVIK
-566 DYKDINNMIGNEIT
+566 DYKDINDTIGNEVN
-580 TTTDSSEVIVK
+580 TTTDNSEVIIK

>member
-9 FKKSNNNLSIK
+9 FKNGNNNLSIK
-20 KEDKNNVDEL
+20 KEEKNNVDEL
-30 GLSTVES
+30 GLSTLKS
-37 KEKEG
+37 NEKEG

-51 MHYSNINDLI
+51 THYANINDLI
-61 NKKKLDDVKK
+61 NNKKEDIPAVS
-71 QEKEELPKENNNN
+71 EEVKEEVGVNN
-84 DNNNTNTNTNTNTNF
+84 DIDNSNINSNND
-99 FNNNIEKTTVV
+99 IDKTTVV

-121 TSKKEQPFFFN
+121 INKKGQPFFFN
-132 NNFINKEKK
+132 NNFINKNKEEEKK
-141 EDKKENS
+141 EN
-148 NINSVIP
+148 
-155 NNINNIPLN
+155 NNINNTISDNVSSMPLN
-164 SVNNNYQKE
+164 NANNNYPKE
-173 VDYEEGNL
+173 VDYEEENL
-181 GFIKNRKVNKKL
+181 GFIKNRKINKKL
-193 LLIIGIMFFVLILG
+193 LLIIGIIFFILILG

-226 NDIIYY
+226 NDIVYY

-255 AVNSDIVSTKNENM
+255 TVNNDIVSMKNENM

-289 VTGTYKDVSKKVNKM
+289 VIGSYKDVSKKLNKNI
-304 VTVCKR
+304 TVCKR
-310 LSEENIPQS
+310 LSEESIPQS
-319 QIVAYFNEESNL
+319 QIIAYFNEESSL

-353 AEINENRVIRGKT
+353 AEINENRVIKGKT

-374 KQNSNTF
+374 KQNNNTF

-389 KSTVN
+389 KSTAN

-407 IIMNVNDVQILKPT
+407 IVMNVNDVQILKPT
-421 IIPVNATDKNINYI
+421 IIPVNATDKNINF
-435 SSDEKVVSVNN
+435 SSSNEKIVSVNN

-456 NAKIII
+456 SAKIIV

-474 VTVKGTNDT
+474 VIVKGSNDT

-510 IILNAKFDRKLSFVP
+510 IILNVKFDRKLSFVP

-558 GKVGFIIK
+558 GKVNFVIK
-566 DYKDINNMIGNEIT
+566 DYKDINDTIGNEVN
-580 TTTDSSEVIVK
+580 TTTDSSEVIIK

>member
-9 FKKSNNNLSIK
+9 FKKGNNNLSIK
-20 KEDKNNVDEL
+20 KEEKNNVDEL
-30 GLSTVES
+30 GLSTLKS
-37 KEKEG
+37 NEKEG

-51 MHYSNINDLI
+51 THYANINDLI
-61 NKKKLDDVKK
+61 NNKKEDIPAVS
-71 QEKEELPKENNNN
+71 EEVKEEVGVNN
-84 DNNNTNTNTNTNTNF
+84 DIDNSNINSNND
-99 FNNNIEKTTVV
+99 IDKTTVV

-121 TSKKEQPFFFN
+121 INKKEQPFFFN
-132 NNFINKEKK
+132 NNFMNKNKEEEKK
-141 EDKKENS
+141 EN
-148 NINSVIP
+148 
-155 NNINNIPLN
+155 NNINNTISDNVSSMPLN
-164 SVNNNYQKE
+164 NANNNYPKE
-173 VDYEEGNL
+173 VDYEEENL
-181 GFIKNRKVNKKL
+181 GFIKNRKINKKL
-193 LLIIGIMFFVLILG
+193 LLIIGIIFFILILG

-226 NDIIYY
+226 NDIVYY

-244 KNNLRKTKYTF
+244 KNNLRKTKYMFT
-255 AVNSDIVSTKNENM
+255 VNNDIVSMKNENM

-289 VTGTYKDVSKKVNKM
+289 VIGSYKDVSKKLNKNI
-304 VTVCKR
+304 TVCKR
-310 LSEENIPQS
+310 LSEESIPQS
-319 QIVAYFNEESNL
+319 QIIAYFNEESSL

-353 AEINENRVIRGKT
+353 AEINENRVIKGKT

-374 KQNSNTF
+374 KQNNNTF

-389 KSTVN
+389 KSN
-394 LVERVYLE
+394 IKFVEKIY
-402 NIEDS
+402 IEDVENN
-407 IIMNVNDVQILKPT
+407 IVMNVNDVKTLKPT
-421 IIPVNATDKNINYI
+421 IIPVNATDKNINF
-435 SSDEKVVSVNN
+435 SSSNEKIVSVNN

-456 NAKIII
+456 SAKIIV

-474 VTVKGTNDT
+474 VIVKGSNDT

-558 GKVGFIIK
+558 GKVNFVIK
-566 DYKDINNMIGNEIT
+566 DYKDINDTIGNEVN
-580 TTTDSSEVIVK
+580 TTTDSSEVIIK

>member
-20 KEDKNNVDEL
+20 KEEKNNVDEL

-61 NKKKLDDVKK
+61 NNKKLDDVEK
-71 QEKEELPKENNNN
+71 QEKEENNN
-84 DNNNTNTNTNTNTNF
+84 DNNNTNTNTNTNF

-181 GFIKNRKVNKKL
+181 GFIKNRKVNKKM

-232 GENNSFKVTAIG
+232 GENNSFKVTSVG
-244 KNNLRKTKYTF
+244 KNNLSKTKYTF
-255 AVNSDIVSTKNENM
+255 FVDSDIVST
-269 IGKKVN
+269 
-275 NSLFAYKLGSFNIE
+275 
-289 VTGTYKDVSKKVNKM
+289 
-304 VTVCKR
+304 
-310 LSEENIPQS
+310 
-319 QIVAYFNEESNL
+319 
-331 NINLGDDIC
+331 
-340 YKNITFEIEDTSI
+340 
-353 AEINENRVIRGKT
+353 
-366 KGYTSLII
+366 
-374 KQNSNTF
+374 
-381 KIDLRVVD
+381 
-389 KSTVN
+389 
-394 LVERVYLE
+394 
-402 NIEDS
+402 
-407 IIMNVNDVQILKPT
+407 
-421 IIPVNATDKNINYI
+421 
-435 SSDEKVVSVNN
+435 
-446 KGEVKALNKG
+446 
-456 NAKIII
+456 
-462 KSNDGAYTNTLN
+462 
-474 VTVKGTNDT
+474 
-483 EIETFSPVSVTIKS
+483 
-497 NNANKNIANVNNL
+497 
-510 IILNAKFDRKLSFVP
+510 
-525 KVNIFN
+525 
-531 KDIEMVCSS
+531 
-540 TDEPT
+540 
-545 CIATIKVDNNSTK
+545 
-558 GKVGFIIK
+558 
-566 DYKDINNMIGNEIT
+566 
-580 TTTDSSEVIVK
+580 